1 MAGVENRCSRSIKSI
16 LEAVSFD
23 DLRFLLSW
31 GAREGSLTPQDYITS
46 SVPPVG
52 DGLARDFCVNTTES
66 QRTRQHD
73 PDYASREALVP
84 SHFSSWSR
92 EEAPPP
98 LSSGSRHSLEGSR
111 LPPLPSPA
119 SPLPSSRPTFI
130 HEAEKRSRVPALILL
145 SLSSVIP
152 ALVEAPID
160 AGRQETLSGG
170 GGRSRVSFNFT
181 WIVQRRNAACVSLL
195 IQVIDSFV
203 SSFRECK
210 RVSLPLF
217 APENNE

>member
-1 MAGVENRCSRSIKSI
+1 MASVENRCSRSIKSI

-23 DLRFLLSW
+23 DLWFLLSW

-46 SVPPVG
+46 CVHPVG
-52 DGLARDFCVNTTES
+52 DGLARDFCANAPES

-73 PDYASREALVP
+73 PDYASREASVP
-84 SHFSSWSR
+84 SHFSSSSR
-92 EEAPPP
+92 EEVPPP

-160 AGRQETLSGG
+160 AGSQEPCRGGGGG

-181 WIVQRRNAACVSLL
+181 WIVQPRRRNAACVSLL
-195 IQVIDSFV
+195 IQIIYSFV
-203 SSFRECK
+203 SSFRE
-210 RVSLPLF
+210 RV
-217 APENNE
+217 